1 MARLI
6 FARALSQDDGDDL
19 APIDRLYAQHFGLE
33 PIATRSS
40 LNFYTRTGHAFVAVK
55 EGEIAGFAFAQ
66 SIWNGTRP
74 TVYLNRLAVADLDD
88 TESRLALIEAVTKS
102 AYDAAVYDLQVQ
114 LPKGDKSGIS
124 ALADKGYSEVDV
136 VSFAR
141 VLGSRGQQVSSGHE
155 SPQ

>member
-1 MARLI
+1 MARLT
-6 FARALSQDDGDDL
+6 FARALSQDDEDELEPVDL
-19 APIDRLYAQHFGLE
+19 SYAQHFGLD
-33 PIATRSS
+33 PIMTRSS

-55 EGEIAGFAFAQ
+55 EGEVTGFAAAQ

-74 TVYLNRLAVADLDD
+74 TVYLNRLAVAELDD
-88 TESRLALIEAVTKS
+88 TESRSALIEAVTKS

-141 VLGSRGQQVSSGHE
+141 VLGSRGQQ
-155 SPQ
+155 PQK

>member
-1 MARLI
+1 MARLT

-19 APIDRLYAQHFGLE
+19 EAIDHFYAAHFGLE
-33 PIATRSS
+33 PILTRSS

-55 EGEIAGFAFAQ
+55 EGEMTGFAVAQ

-74 TVYLNRLAVADLDD
+74 TVYLNRLAVMNLDD

-114 LPKGDKSGIS
+114 LPKGDKSGTH
-124 ALADKGYSEVDV
+124 ALADKGYSEIEV
-136 VSFAR
+136 VTFMR
-141 VLGSRGQQVSSGHE
+141 ILGSRGQS
-155 SPQ
+155 